1 MAITKSLI
9 FSGITINGVSYTQHL
24 TEDATVELTEL
35 SSTIEDGQTIYDAY
49 DVSFSANLYDT
60 DIATDTN
67 IVTDTTVNP
76 VKVPVVFVGA
86 TGAAT
91 LTVTNVI
98 VNGKKVFDKQRVAWN
113 IMGTKRSTSVDLA
126 VTESA

>member
-113 IMGTKRSTSVDLA
+113 IMGTKRSTNVALA
-126 VTESA
+126 VTES